1 MKKLFVTELLGPW
14 QLERSCG
21 DRREE
26 ITQFMHKYLKKA
38 SKNEAVDLS
47 VELTKLTNNVTCRI
61 IIFFF

>member
-47 VELTKLTNNVTCRI
+47 AS
-61 IIFFF
+61 